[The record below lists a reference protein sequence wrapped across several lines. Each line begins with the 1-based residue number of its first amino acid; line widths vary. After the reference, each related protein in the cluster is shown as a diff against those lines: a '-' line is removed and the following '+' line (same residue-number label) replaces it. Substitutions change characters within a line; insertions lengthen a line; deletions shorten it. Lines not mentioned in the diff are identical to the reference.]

1 MLGSGSSVFTDH
13 IAYQAS
19 VRDLMDLDVTPEGGF
34 RVRLTRAQLPH
45 VHMLH
50 AREAR
55 PRSGEIVLPSKQSF
69 LMFSTRRNSSL
80 ICDGVPLHLGEM
92 VYYSG
97 GERLR
102 QETTAACCWGCIS
115 LPTERMLTDGRTFLG
130 QSFVPPTSH
139 QVLCPPTPERT
150 RLLRQFAQVGS
161 IAEKTPGSIA
171 HPEVARA
178 LEQELISTLVACLET
193 DASCDS

>member
-19 VRDLMDLDVTPEGGF
+19 VRDLMNLDVTPEGGF

-45 VHMLH
+45 VHMLY

-55 PRSGEIVLPSKQSF
+55 PRSGEIVLPPKRSF
-69 LMFSTRRNSSL
+69 LMFSMRRTSLL

-97 GERLR
+97 GERLH

-115 LPTERMLTDGRTFLG
+115 LPTERMLTHARCASSLRLAVS
-130 QSFVPPTSH
+130 QRKRRAVS
-139 QVLCPPTPERT
+139 RT
-150 RLLRQFAQVGS
+150 RRS
-161 IAEKTPGSIA
+161 
-171 HPEVARA
+171 RA